1 MHRSPSVRSGEAYG
15 EARQVAGGRA
25 PGVQER
31 RGATQMGL
39 ELPPA
44 RGGGSVVLG
53 WAKLMSLGRRR
64 QSRALCS
71 ALTGPEAEVRVRGRW
86 VGI

>member
-25 PGVQER
+25 SGVQER

-44 RGGGSVVLG
+44 RGGGSAVLG

-71 ALTGPEAEVRVRGRW
+71 ALTGPEAGVRVRGRW

>member
-1 MHRSPSVRSGEAYG
+1 
-15 EARQVAGGRA
+15 
-25 PGVQER
+25 
-31 RGATQMGL
+31 MGL

-44 RGGGSVVLG
+44 RGGGSAVLG

-64 QSRALCS
+64 QSWALCS
-71 ALTGPEAEVRVRGRW
+71 ALTGPEVGVRVRGRW